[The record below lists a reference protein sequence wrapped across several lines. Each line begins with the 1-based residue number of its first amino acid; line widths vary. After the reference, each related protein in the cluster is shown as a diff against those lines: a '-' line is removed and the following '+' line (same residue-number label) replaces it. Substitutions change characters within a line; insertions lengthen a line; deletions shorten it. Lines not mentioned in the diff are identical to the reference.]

1 MAKEP
6 RRINTDILAV
16 LYTEI
21 INFIQVSKKLS
32 TYLNTV

>member
-6 RRINTDILAV
+6 KCIDTV

-21 INFIQVSKKLS
+21 INFIQIPKKLS
-32 TYLNTV
+32 TYLIQYDIY